1 MSRVFSLSEA
11 ASIALHGLV
20 LVAKSENGLN
30 VTDISEKIDSSRH
43 HVAKVLQR
51 LVKAG
56 YLGSHRGPGGGFY
69 LKMDPEKVTLLDVYE
84 TIEGKIEVTKCPLD
98 KPVCP
103 FEKCLINNITGRMTT
118 EFIDYLRS
126 QTLNLFL

>member
-103 FEKCLINNITGRMTT
+103 FEKCLINNITGRMTN
-118 EFIDYLRS
+118 EFIDYIRS
-126 QTLNLFL
+126 KTLNLFL